1 MLEVVPHVQA
11 AQFGQIDQL
20 RALLDNTPELIDQA
34 NDRGMTALMAAAHGG
49 HAEVVK
55 MLLERGADV
64 TCRDDRGVSALD
76 YAIRENKQEV
86 ARALLDSAGA
96 KVEALKKG
104 LNIESAAMLAKIGA
118 EKGIMISG
126 MSRDQTQADFSN
138 QGLQPADT
146 ILIGSDLKL
155 MAGVTTLDLSVNRIG
170 DDGAKVIAE
179 ALKVKDSKIMS
190 LDASSENIGPVG
202 GKLISEALRTSVTG
216 ALTRVDVRH
225 NNIAG
230 DGAVQL
236 AAAVLGNLK
245 IEMFNEI
252 PIKEM
257 RANSLT
263 ELDLNG
269 KGVGV
274 EGVMVVAGL
283 IPVMGALT
291 EVWETCQPTA
301 S

>member
-11 AQFGQIDQL
+11 AQFGRIDEL

-49 HAEVVK
+49 HAAVVT
-55 MLLERGADV
+55 MLHERGADIA
-64 TCRDDRGVSALD
+64 CRDDRGVSALD

-86 ARALLDSAGA
+86 ARALLDCGA
-96 KVEALKKG
+96 KVDALKKG
-104 LNIESAAMLAKIGA
+104 LSIESATMLAKIGA

-126 MSRDQTQADFSN
+126 MSRDQTEADFSN

>member
-1 MLEVVPHVQA
+1 MLH
-11 AQFGQIDQL
+11 
-20 RALLDNTPELIDQA
+20 
-34 NDRGMTALMAAAHGG
+34 
-49 HAEVVK
+49 
-55 MLLERGADV
+55 ERGADIA
-64 TCRDDRGVSALD
+64 CRDDRGVSALD

-86 ARALLDSAGA
+86 ARALLDCGA
-96 KVEALKKG
+96 KVDALKKG
-104 LNIESAAMLAKIGA
+104 LSIESATMLAKIGA

-126 MSRDQTQADFSN
+126 MSRDQTEADFSN

-216 ALTRVDVRH
+216 GLTTLSLAGNIFGPEGAKVFADALRVNGALTRVDVRH

-257 RANSLT
+257 RANSFT